1 MTSLYLVSAER
12 NDAFEQDQMH
22 SKEAAELERRLS
34 KPNKRGKPETDRKMQ
49 DRMHWCLEQAHP
61 LLQSKV
67 ACYWNVV
74 ITDRQDRDSLKR
86 DRKRYREVFRA
97 IETSMARGVE
107 LLVARTFNQLV
118 NQYEELRGDLG
129 REALAYPAPLSRARH
144 LGRLAEIGEAAFSAF
159 NPAPIDER
167 GHERH
172 WPPPAGH
179 S

>member
-1 MTSLYLVSAER
+1 
-12 NDAFEQDQMH
+12 
-22 SKEAAELERRLS
+22 
-34 KPNKRGKPETDRKMQ
+34 MQ
-49 DRMHWCLEQAHP
+49 DRMQWCLDQAHP

-67 ACYWNVV
+67 AGYWKVG
-74 ITDRQDRDSLKR
+74 ITHRQDRDPLKR

-97 IETSMARGVE
+97 IETPMARGVE
-107 LLVARTFNQLV
+107 LLVARTFNQLGK
-118 NQYEELRGDLG
+118 QYEELRGDLDC
-129 REALAYPAPLSRARH
+129 EALPYPAPLSRARD

-159 NPAPIDER
+159 IPALIDER